1 MWNPSPSWSSPIKS
15 ESHLLVWLDTCYTM
29 LSHRFMAGN
38 HRDLQ
43 QDTQHMQDTAD
54 MADMVDMEQ
63 LLP

>member
-1 MWNPSPSWSSPIKS
+1 
-15 ESHLLVWLDTCYTM
+15 
-29 LSHRFMAGN
+29 MAGN